1 MTTPDATSGPE
12 RAEEPWGPGKVRPSE
27 PEPRPPI
34 VAHLGI
40 WWLIAAVAAS
50 GIAWAATDHMLRA
63 TLSLGGACLAAAAL
77 RLVLPPER
85 AGGLIIRS
93 RGLDVL
99 LLVVL
104 GAAVLFAGYALDLR
118 ARI

>member
-1 MTTPDATSGPE
+1 MTPPDAASGPDP
-12 RAEEPWGPGKVRPSE
+12 AEEPWGPGKVRPSE

-34 VAHLGI
+34 VARLGI
-40 WWLIAAVAAS
+40 WWLIAAIAVS

-85 AGGLIIRS
+85 AGGLITRS